1 MSSDICNFIL
11 LGAISAATNALLLVA
26 LGFLIRSLILHLL
39 SKNIESYK
47 KILEKELES
56 FKIQL
61 QHDKDREIEM
71 LRKDLEMNAFEHET
85 RFSKLHDRRAIIIA
99 EFYAK
104 LIDAYYSA
112 GEFLNPFGYEGQPPK
127 EKLGEK
133 TYNQIREMDHYFN
146 LNRLYFDEA
155 LCGKIGDVIKGIYD
169 PTIKFILALREEKE
183 TGGEHRATSE
193 WTISLKEYQE
203 KVPGIKSLIE
213 DEFRKI
219 LGVKSS

>member
-11 LGAISAATNALLLVA
+11 LGAISAATNALLLVV
-26 LGFLIRSLILHLL
+26 LGFLFRSLILHLL

-47 KILEKELES
+47 AILEKELES
-56 FKIQL
+56 FKIKL

-71 LRKDLEMNAFEHET
+71 LRKDLEMKALEHEI
-85 RFSKLHDRRAIIIA
+85 RFSKLHDRRAVIIA

-104 LIDAYYSA
+104 FIEAYYSA
-112 GEFLNPFGYEGQPPK
+112 GEFLNSIGYEGQPSK

-133 TYNQIREMDHYFN
+133 TYKQIREMDRYFN

-155 LCGKIGDVIKGIYD
+155 LCGKIGDVIEGIFD
-169 PTIKFILALREEKE
+169 PTIKFILALQEEKE
-183 TGGEHRATSE
+183 TGGEHRAINE
-193 WTISLKEYQE
+193 WIISLKAYQE
-203 KVPGIKSLIE
+203 KVPEIKRLIE